1 MELISFEKN
10 VQGLVIERNFLV
22 LSQVRVGGVVTGWE
36 GEAFLLEVL
45 IEVELQFKHVLVEEI
60 LLEQLLKMIDQFFL
74 RRQLFLF

>member
-10 VQGLVIERNFLV
+10 VQGLVIEGNLLV
-22 LSQVRVGGVVTGWE
+22 LSQVRVGGVIAGRK

-45 IEVELQFKHVLVEEI
+45 IEVELQLKHVLVEEV